1 MTRDEIQAVRE
12 EAVFD
17 FLSDNYGSTLISEKF
32 NSAIIRTGGFSED
45 QRKFHRNMMIVTLG
59 LWTPMLVTVALLRR
73 PREVLIHVWD
83 NGFIERLEL

>member
-12 EAVFD
+12 EAVFR
-17 FLSDNYGSTLISEKF
+17 FLDENYGSTLISEKF

-45 QRKFHRNMMIVTLG
+45 QRRLHRRMMFFTLG
-59 LWTPMLVTVALLRR
+59 LWTPVFVTVALLRR
-73 PREVLIHVWD
+73 PREVLIHVFD